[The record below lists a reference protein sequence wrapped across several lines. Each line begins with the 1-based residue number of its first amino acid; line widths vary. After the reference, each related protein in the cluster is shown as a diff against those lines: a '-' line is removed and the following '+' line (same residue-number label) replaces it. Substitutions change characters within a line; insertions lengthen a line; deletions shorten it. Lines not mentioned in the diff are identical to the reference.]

1 MKEKKHE
8 NEDSELT
15 PQELRREIISWVC
28 WLLAAVLITI
38 CLREFV
44 LVNAKIP
51 TSSMATQIEP
61 GDRLVG
67 FRLAYLFSEPERG
80 DIVIFE
86 YPVDEEEIFIKRV
99 IGLPGETVEMK
110 DGKIYIDGSTT
121 PLEEDYLPEEWTVE
135 NDGYYYEVPEH
146 SYLLLG
152 DNRNVSLDARYW
164 PQEAQN
170 QALLE
175 GVELSDEEAWQYSF
189 VEEDEI
195 LGKAIFKYWPSIQ
208 TLK

>member
-1 MKEKKHE
+1 MREKKHE

-15 PQELRREIISWVC
+15 PQELRKEIISWVC

-38 CLREFV
+38 CLREYV

-135 NDGYYYEVPEH
+135 NDGYYYEVPNH
-146 SYLLLG
+146 CYLLLG

-208 TLK
+208 ILK